1 MEIYKKKLWGGDL
14 DIIFTGTHYYFNHS
28 FHGLIAVAERNTDCY
43 EYGYSRFELYVHK
56 EFADEVA
63 SIAKRYIN
71 EIDQKYGDK
80 VIDYEVILADMRTA
94 GIEVIFHKPT
104 K

>member
-1 MEIYKKKLWGGDL
+1 MEVYKKKLWRGDL
-14 DIIFTGTHYYFNHS
+14 DVIFTGTHYYFNQS
-28 FHGLIAVAERNTDCY
+28 FCGLIAVAERNMDCDG
-43 EYGYSRFELYVHK
+43 YGYSRFKLYVHK
-56 EFADEVA
+56 KFASDA
-63 SIAKRYIN
+63 AKIAKKYIS

-80 VIDYEVILADMRTA
+80 VIDYEVIPADMRTA

>member
-1 MEIYKKKLWGGDL
+1 MEVYKKKLWRGDL
-14 DIIFTGTHYYFNHS
+14 DVIFTGTHYYLNHS
-28 FHGLIAVAERNTDCY
+28 VLGLIAVAERNTDCY

-56 EFADEVA
+56 KFESDATK
-63 SIAKRYIN
+63 IAKKYIG

-80 VIDYEVILADMRTA
+80 VIDYEVIPADMRTA

>member
-1 MEIYKKKLWGGDL
+1 MEVYKKKLWRGDL

-28 FHGLIAVAERNTDCY
+28 FYGLIAVAERNTDCY

-63 SIAKRYIN
+63 EIAKKYIS
-71 EIDQKYGDK
+71 EIDQKYDDET
-80 VIDYEVILADMRTA
+80 IDYEVIPADMRTA